1 MREQVRGDPSAHSR
15 VVGDDR
21 LNSRFPKSRLVMTP
35 TPRVRPSTAA
45 PTASRTALVTGGAKR
60 IGASIA
66 LALAE
71 RGWDVAIHYSTSARE
86 ARTMVAAIE
95 RLGRRAIA
103 LDADLSDEN
112 ASRGLIARVEAA
124 LSRPTCLVNN
134 ASLFEADDAAT
145 FAYATL
151 ESHMRINLAAPLVL
165 SQALHRALGAKQRG
179 VVINL
184 LDQKL
189 FNPNPDYLSYT
200 LSKAAL
206 QSATTLLARA
216 LAPKLRV
223 VGIAPGITLPS
234 GGQTR
239 KEFRRAH
246 AKTPLG
252 RSSAPADI
260 AAAVCFAIEC
270 VAVTGTTLV
279 VDGGQHLIP
288 TERDIMF
295 ATR

>member
-1 MREQVRGDPSAHSR
+1 M
-15 VVGDDR
+15 
-21 LNSRFPKSRLVMTP
+21 
-35 TPRVRPSTAA
+35 
-45 PTASRTALVTGGAKR
+45 
-60 IGASIA
+60 
-66 LALAE
+66 
-71 RGWDVAIHYSTSARE
+71 AIHYSTSAGD
-86 ARTMVAAIE
+86 ASNTVAAIE

-103 LDADLSDEN
+103 LDADLSDES
-112 ASRGLIARVEAA
+112 ATRGLIERVEAA

-134 ASLFEADDAAT
+134 AALFHADDAAT
-145 FAYATL
+145 VAYATL

-165 SQALHRALGAKQRG
+165 AQAMHRALSAKQRG

-206 QSATTLLARA
+206 ESATTLLARA

-234 GGQTR
+234 GGQSR
-239 KEFRRAH
+239 KDFHKAH

-252 RSSAPADI
+252 RSSTPADI
-260 AAAVCFAIEC
+260 AAAVCFAVESAAI
-270 VAVTGTTLV
+270 TGTTLV
-279 VDGGQHLIP
+279 VDGGQHLVP

-295 ATR
+295 VTR

>member
-1 MREQVRGDPSAHSR
+1 
-15 VVGDDR
+15 
-21 LNSRFPKSRLVMTP
+21 MTP
-35 TPRVRPSTAA
+35 RPCARSPAA
-45 PTASRTALVTGGAKR
+45 ASIAPRTALVTGSAKR

-66 LALAE
+66 LALAG
-71 RGWDVAIHYSTSARE
+71 RGWDVAIHYAASARD
-86 ARTMVAAIE
+86 ARSTVAAIE

-103 LDADLSDEN
+103 LDADLADES
-112 ASRGLIARVEAA
+112 ACRGLIARVEAA

-134 ASLFEADDAAT
+134 ASRFEADDAAT
-145 FAYATL
+145 FAYAAL
-151 ESHMRINLAAPLVL
+151 EAHMRVNLAAPLVL
-165 SQALHRALGAKQRG
+165 AQTMHRALGARQRG

-234 GGQTR
+234 GGQSR
-239 KEFRRAH
+239 QEFDRAH
-246 AKTPLG
+246 IKTPLG
-252 RSSAPADI
+252 RSSTPADI
-260 AAAVCFAIEC
+260 AAAVCFAVES
-270 VAVTGTTLV
+270 VAMTGTTLV
-279 VDGGQHLIP
+279 VDGGQHLVP